1 MMFNKSTED
10 RSGFAGDR
18 SREFHEYERAAGFTL
33 IEILIAT
40 SVLTL
45 GLVGILALFPVAI
58 KAGRTV
64 VETSN
69 SVVIAQSVA
78 DAIRSGIRNSKG
90 LSKQQGHP
98 YFILRHDGVTDKAP
112 SDSKLH
118 DVKDDYYILL
128 PRFKSG
134 RKFPGPNRRADSL
147 RRGKLF
153 LFPETDSRAN
163 GGGNA
168 LAADDDGDDF
178 QKEDSAGDVQRTFR
192 VEKVYRL
199 GQKLIP
205 GGDPRGGDFSEEF
218 LLEKRVLKDMTIETL
233 RQYSFAIKV
242 RNSYYDADAS
252 EDRSYQPA
260 NKLYHFTVLI
270 YRGFPRGRPLR
281 ADETIEPIMKVYFEA
296 AI

>member
-1 MMFNKSTED
+1 MFNKATAD
-10 RSGFAGDR
+10 RFDFYGDH
-18 SREFHEYERAAGFTL
+18 SREFHQQERADGFTL

-64 VETSN
+64 VEVSN
-69 SVVIAQSVA
+69 SVVIAQSVV

-90 LSKQQGHP
+90 LSKQQGHS
-98 YFILRHDGVTDKAP
+98 YFILRHDGVTDTVP

-128 PRFKSG
+128 PRFTNG
-134 RKFPGPNRRADSL
+134 RKFPGAKGRIDSL

-153 LFPETDSRAN
+153 LYPETDRKAN

-168 LAADDDGDDF
+168 LVADDDGDDF
-178 QKEDSAGDVQRTFR
+178 QKEDSDGDVQRTFR

-205 GGDPRGGDFSEEF
+205 GGDPRDASFSEEF

-270 YRGFPRGRPLR
+270 YRGFPEQRPLR

>member
-1 MMFNKSTED
+1 MFNKATAD
-10 RSGFAGDR
+10 RVGFYGDR
-18 SREFHEYERAAGFTL
+18 SREVHQHERADGFTL

-64 VETSN
+64 VEASN
-69 SVVIAQSVA
+69 SVVIAQSVV

-90 LSKQQGHP
+90 LSKQQGHA
-98 YFILRHDGVTDKAP
+98 YFILRHDGVTDTVP

-134 RKFPGPNRRADSL
+134 RKFPGARGRVDSL

-153 LFPETDSRAN
+153 LYPETDRRAN

-168 LAADDDGDDF
+168 LAAARSRTDSIPN
-178 QKEDSAGDVQRTFR
+178 SAGG
-192 VEKVYRL
+192 KCSSMKSL
-199 GQKLIP
+199 G
-205 GGDPRGGDFSEEF
+205 RS
-218 LLEKRVLKDMTIETL
+218 TIT
-233 RQYSFAIKV
+233 YSAA
-242 RNSYYDADAS
+242 N
-252 EDRSYQPA
+252 RSRSA
-260 NKLYHFTVLI
+260 
-270 YRGFPRGRPLR
+270 RRPLDPVR
-281 ADETIEPIMKVYFEA
+281 PTAWAYQ
-296 AI
+296 

>member
-1 MMFNKSTED
+1 MSFNIPSRMKSGCREESLRSD
-10 RSGFAGDR
+10 RG
-18 SREFHEYERAAGFTL
+18 AGFTL

-40 SVLTL
+40 SILTL

-58 KAGRTV
+58 KAGSSV
-64 VETSN
+64 VESSN
-69 SVVIAQSVA
+69 AVVIAQSVV
-78 DAIRSGIRNSKG
+78 DSIRSGIRNNKG
-90 LSKQQGHP
+90 LSKYQHS
-98 YFILRHDGVTDKAP
+98 YFLLRHDGVEDKVP
-112 SDSKLH
+112 SDPKL
-118 DVKDDYYILL
+118 VSPKGDYYILL
-128 PRFKSG
+128 PRFKAG
-134 RKFPGPNRRADSL
+134 RKFRGRSGRADSL
-147 RRGKLF
+147 SRGKLF
-153 LFPETDSRAN
+153 IYPESDTRTPS

-178 QKEDSAGDVQRTFR
+178 QKKDSDGDVQRTFR

-205 GGDPRGGDFSEEF
+205 GGDPRDANFSEEF

-270 YRGFPRGRPLR
+270 YRGFPEKRPLR